1 MKNKILIVI
10 TFLAGTLLFNS
21 CLKDKL
27 NSDWTS
33 SLSGKMYAEFVNYGL
48 TSFTITNLPG
58 TQQIKVFV
66 NIATDAVPTS
76 DITLTVA
83 VDAAALAAYNTAN
96 GTSFVVCP
104 GITAPPIV
112 IKAGTRNTY
121 YYALLTGGENLNM
134 TLSYAIPLTITAAT
148 GGVIPAANKQTTII
162 QVPVANKWEGSY
174 NMNSYVLRTAPFDP
188 LLSGNIKNVA
198 WKLTTSGLKSVN
210 YWKTHTWGD
219 GKSAIGSMGPY
230 KIVIDDSV
238 IPNLITVTSPPIGDN
253 AGSPSLKNRPG
264 YPNRYDP
271 TTKTFYIGVTWSTA
285 GTREV
290 TDTLV
295 YTGKF

>member
-33 SLSGKMYAEFVNYGL
+33 SLSGKMYAEFVNYGV

-58 TQQIKVFV
+58 PQQVKIFV
-66 NIATDAVPTS
+66 NIATDAVPTT

-83 VDAAALAAYNTAN
+83 IDAAALTAYNTAN
-96 GTSFVVCP
+96 GTSFVLCP
-104 GITAPPIV
+104 NVTAPPIV

-121 YYALLTGGENLNM
+121 YYATLTGAE
-134 TLSYAIPLTITAAT
+134 TLSLTTAYAIPLTITAAT
-148 GGVIPAANKQTTII
+148 GGVQIAANKKTTFV

-174 NMNSYVLRTAPFDP
+174 DMSYYALRAGDP
-188 LLSGNIKNVA
+188 VLSGNVRHLA
-198 WKLTTSGLKSVN
+198 WKLATSGAKSVT
-210 YWKTHTWGD
+210 YFKTHLWGD
-219 GKSAIGSMGPY
+219 GKGGIGGIGPWQITIDESVVPN
-230 KIVIDDSV
+230 KISIFDAA
-238 IPNLITVTSPPIGDN
+238 N
-253 AGSPSLKNRPG
+253 AAVVLNPAYN
-264 YPNRYDP
+264 NRYDP
-271 TTKTFYIGVTWSTA
+271 TTKTFYLSAYW
-285 GTREV
+285 GTGPTNRAA

-295 YTGKF
+295 YTGKY

>member
-48 TSFTITNLPG
+48 TSFTITNLPAA
-58 TQQIKVFV
+58 QQVKIFV

-83 VDAAALAAYNTAN
+83 IDAAALAAYNTAN
-96 GTSFVVCP
+96 GTSLVVCP
-104 GITAPPIV
+104 NVTAPPIT
-112 IKAGTRNTY
+112 IKAGNRNTY
-121 YYALLTGGENLNM
+121 YYVTLTGADA
-134 TLSYAIPLTITAAT
+134 LSLTTPYAIPLTITAAT
-148 GGVIPAANKQTTII
+148 GGVMIAANKQTTII

-174 NMNSYVLRTAPFDP
+174 NLNYFVLRAGDP
-188 LLSGNIKNVA
+188 VLSGNQKNVSWKLGTSGAKSVTYFKTHLWGDGKTGISGIGA
-198 WKLTTSGLKSVN
+198 WKLTIDESV
-210 YWKTHTWGD
+210 
-219 GKSAIGSMGPY
+219 S
-230 KIVIDDSV
+230 
-238 IPNLITVTSPPIGDN
+238 PNPVTVTDAAN
-253 AGSPSLKNRPG
+253 ATLQNRAGYSCRYVPS
-264 YPNRYDP
+264 
-271 TTKTFYIGVTWSTA
+271 TKTFYIGVTWSTA
-285 GTREV
+285 GTREA

-295 YTGKF
+295 YTGKY